1 MIRGKNMSKL
11 PVKAVLAAIFCNMLF
26 GSASPF
32 IKLGYDY
39 FSIVDDVFSKIL
51 YAGIRFFISGI
62 IVFLIDII
70 MSKKIPTVSRGNRM
84 NVFFTAITYTFL
96 QYTFF
101 YIGLSKTTGALA
113 SVINSSSAF
122 VAVILAHF
130 IYRDDKLN
138 ISKAA
143 GCVFGFLGVLLACL
157 TNTGA
162 ESFEFIGEGFIFL
175 TALFFVVGS
184 VINKKST
191 QKNSS
196 FTVTAYN
203 LLIGG
208 FLLILAGLFGYKGEI
223 VITVKGVLVL
233 GYLILVSS
241 VGFTLW
247 SSLLKKYP
255 IGKLSV
261 YNFIIPVS
269 GTLFSGLFLK
279 ENVFTLQFVI
289 ALVLVSFGIFVVN
302 RTSAKK

>member
-1 MIRGKNMSKL
+1 MNKL
-11 PVKAVLAAIFCNMLF
+11 PFRAVMAAIFCNMLF

-32 IKLGYDY
+32 IKLGYEH

-51 YAGIRFFISGI
+51 YAGIRFFLSGI
-62 IVFLIDII
+62 IVFIIDAI
-70 MSKKIPTVSRGNRM
+70 MSKKLPIVAQGNKR
-84 NVFFTAITYTFL
+84 NVLFTALTYTFL
-96 QYTFF
+96 QYVFF
-101 YIGLSKTTGALA
+101 YIGLSKTTGSLA

-122 VAVILAHF
+122 IAVILAHF

-138 ISKAA
+138 ISKVA
-143 GCVFGFLGVLLACL
+143 GCIFGFFGVLLACL
-157 TNTGA
+157 TNEGIKNF
-162 ESFEFIGEGFIFL
+162 SFMGEGFVFL

-184 VINKKST
+184 VINKKAT

-208 FLLILAGLFGYKGEI
+208 FLLILAGLSGYKGEI
-223 VITVKGVLVL
+223 VVTVKGVLIL
-233 GYLILVSS
+233 GYLILVSTA
-241 VGFTLW
+241 GFTMW

-289 ALVLVSFGIFVVN
+289 ALILVSFGIFIVN
-302 RTSAKK
+302 RTSVKE